1 MKTYTDQLTALVQ
14 KIPAS
19 VAEEDLPQLEE
30 AATEFQQLLKQVH
43 HREGYTHNTQYYY
56 GRIKHIEDALFDAK
70 YGRDQKQR
78 DSSFRKAKQ
87 ELTSAIEAL
96 LQLIKDTTEPSGT
109 DK

>member
-1 MKTYTDQLTALVQ
+1 MKTYTDQLTALLQ

-19 VAEEDLPQLEE
+19 IAEEDLPQLEE

-43 HREGYTHNTQYYY
+43 HQEGYTLNTQYYY

-70 YGRDQKQR
+70 YGRDQKRR

-87 ELTSAIEAL
+87 ELASGIEAL
-96 LQLIKDTTEPSGT
+96 LQLIRDTTEPSDS